1 MFVVI
6 SRWIL
11 RRMRNVLD
19 KSCRENENTFYV
31 FRENLAVCEIMWK
44 NIVEQDMPHMIT
56 WISKARKRTY
66 TQDIATATMV
76 TRMRLVY
83 LVPVFPLLFFISSL
97 WLQVSH
103 WSVALYS
110 PDPLLHMVVIAVRL
124 KPTSPCNVIIVALLH

>member
-76 TRMRLVY
+76 TRMRLCY
-83 LVPVFPLLFFISSL
+83 LVPVFPLFFL
-97 WLQVSH
+97 LVH
-103 WSVALYS
+103 YGFRF
-110 PDPLLHMVVIAVRL
+110 PTGLLHCIAQIHCFIW
-124 KPTSPCNVIIVALLH
+124 S